1 MGLLDY
7 FSAKQAKE
15 FVANVYEKLEPQGS
29 LLIANVRHSPTS
41 MYWALEYLCD
51 WTMIYR
57 TEQDMID
64 LVEGLSQASYTL
76 KQDKTG
82 GIYMMHIT
90 KGTL

>member
-1 MGLLDY
+1 
-7 FSAKQAKE
+7 
-15 FVANVYEKLEPQGS
+15 
-29 LLIANVRHSPTS
+29 
-41 MYWALEYLCD
+41 
-51 WTMIYR
+51 MIYR